1 MHFIF
6 FLIGF
11 LTITTQRS
19 FASYPQ
25 GDMNGGSQMRG
36 QGALMFMHM
45 HTPAM
50 YSAPLMAAAPLPLG
64 GQYGMNSQ
72 SSGVDNS
79 MGSYGRGIARLML
92 FRQAILSH

>member
-1 MHFIF
+1 
-6 FLIGF
+6 
-11 LTITTQRS
+11 
-19 FASYPQ
+19 
-25 GDMNGGSQMRG
+25 MNGASQMGG

-50 YSAPLMAAAPLPLG
+50 YSAPLMAAAPLSLG

-79 MGSYGRGIARLML
+79 MGSYGRGQGRHILIELPFRRARARKLAARRAARMHKNL
-92 FRQAILSH
+92 KRHHKANKH